1 MRTKGIGP
9 QGLGL
14 KGNNGYKIGSPSK
27 KTTRSEKIMAR
38 SEKNAYEGRKAV
50 DEGRNKKADRLL
62 KRAARQED
70 RAIRI
75 EEKGYDHE
83 APVKKRT
90 VEKGYD
96 PINEAVDPGY
106 KKVVVTRGDKR
117 IVKEKYTD
125 ESGRKRKLKTKYK
138 GYSGTFVAQ
147 PDVVVSKT
155 FTAKGGG
162 DGRQKEDLLKTPAK
176 CWSGYKRV
184 PGTKKGAKGSC
195 KKK

>member
-1 MRTKGIGP
+1 MKPITAVVKEKGGAVTYPSNQEVTLNADGSGGPVYNNSPAQFGP
-9 QGLGL
+9 QGLGR
-14 KGNNGYKIGSPSK
+14 KGNNGYEIGSPSK

-50 DEGRNKKADRLL
+50 DEGRNKRADRLL

-75 EEKGYDHE
+75 EEK
-83 APVKKRT
+83 
-90 VEKGYD
+90 
-96 PINEAVDPGY
+96 
-106 KKVVVTRGDKR
+106 
-117 IVKEKYTD
+117 
-125 ESGRKRKLKTKYK
+125 
-138 GYSGTFVAQ
+138 
-147 PDVVVSKT
+147 
-155 FTAKGGG
+155 AKS
-162 DGRQKEDLLKTPAK
+162 PAK